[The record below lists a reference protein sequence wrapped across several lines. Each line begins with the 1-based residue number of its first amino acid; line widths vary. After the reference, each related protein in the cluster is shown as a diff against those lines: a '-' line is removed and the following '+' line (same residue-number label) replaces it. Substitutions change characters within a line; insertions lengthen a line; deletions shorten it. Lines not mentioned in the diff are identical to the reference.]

1 MSKERHG
8 PSEPREGGEK
18 RTTYGCHKLRVFKLT
33 GGEGAIPLKNSVAG
47 NGLISCGENMQSVG
61 AEDTGVFIWSSSL
74 GLELSKSH
82 F

>member
-1 MSKERHG
+1 MNQ
-8 PSEPREGGEK
+8 EGVGEK
-18 RTTYGCHKLRVFKLT
+18 RTTYGCHELRVFKLI
-33 GGEGAIPLKNSVAG
+33 GERVMPLKNSVPG
-47 NGLISCGENMQSVG
+47 NRLMSCGENMPSLE